1 MMKLARWLIGG
12 VVACN
17 VFAPAGWA
25 RGEDELAQRF
35 TAFDRDR
42 DGRAEFAKVERVE
55 LASDSASGELALLL
69 IDARLLAGE
78 GADGLRAQL
87 DVLAADWAREGLRPR
102 AYAIEFAPSAGHRD
116 GSYVLALR
124 AFLRAA
130 RESDAS
136 LRGALLLGHF
146 PDALLVRT
154 CAWRRDDPLTLGAG
168 ERRREL
174 GAVPWLRVVPEIV
187 AERCD
192 LVLAD
197 LDGDWESLYFE
208 APTRVP
214 TLLAAFP
221 GGVPP
226 HGGAAT
232 DFERGALVFRDFF
245 HVNDGAFDAV
255 EQLAEDGS
263 VRALHVRTLDDARDF
278 ECSAADAD
286 APNPLALPD
295 LAISRLDARGHAP
308 DLAAERALLVEAL
321 RANHAFRT
329 QAPGAAHRPA
339 SFACDL
345 GSGFDS
351 LTGAAAEWS
360 PFERTQLDQH
370 GSPSRQALRAWLAQ
384 PASLRTLRA
393 HSDPWGCAVGGGE
406 EGPRVDAAF
415 WRDVRARNLQVAPA
429 LWVHTGCQAISPP
442 GSWEL
447 PFDHPDYG
455 RDQGAEAILFHG
467 GAVALLGRA
476 KVFYDEPRGFAECL
490 RSGGRMGDAWRR
502 YFEIERTGPTW
513 DSVGGDIGRKRAYF
527 WSLLGDWTVRLPQSP
542 GD

>member
-1 MMKLARWLIGG
+1 MKRLARWLLGG
-12 VVACN
+12 VAALTA
-17 VFAPAGWA
+17 FAPAGWA
-25 RGEDELAQRF
+25 RGEDDLARRF
-35 TAFDRDR
+35 SGFDRDR
-42 DGRAEFAKVERVE
+42 DGRVEFAKVERLE
-55 LASDSASGELALLL
+55 LAQESATGELALLL
-69 IDARLLAGE
+69 VDARLLAGE
-78 GADGLRAQL
+78 GTAALRAQL

-102 AYAIEFAPSAGHRD
+102 AYAIEFAASAGHRD

-130 RESDAS
+130 RDADAT
-136 LRGALLLGHF
+136 LRGALLVGHF

-154 CAWRRDDPLTLGAG
+154 CAWRRDDPLTLGPG

-226 HGGAAT
+226 RGGRAS
-232 DFERGALVFRDFF
+232 DFERDALVFRDFF
-245 HVNDGAFDAV
+245 HVNDGAFEAV
-255 EQLAEDGS
+255 EQLGDDGA
-263 VRALHVRTLDDARDF
+263 VRALHVRTLDNARDA
-278 ECSAADAD
+278 ECSTADAA

-295 LAISRLDARGHAP
+295 LAISRLDARGNAR
-308 DLAAERALLVEAL
+308 DLVEERALLVENL
-321 RANHAFRT
+321 QANHEYRT
-329 QAPGAAHRPA
+329 QPPGAAHRPA

-345 GSGFDS
+345 DSGFDS
-351 LTGAAAEWS
+351 LIGAAAEWS
-360 PFERTQLDQH
+360 PFERAQLDQH
-370 GSPSRQALRAWLAQ
+370 GSPSRQALRAWLEQ

-393 HSDPWGCAVGGGE
+393 HSDAWGCAVGAGE
-406 EGPRVDAAF
+406 EGTRVDAAF
-415 WRDVRARNLQVAPA
+415 WRDLRARNLTVTPA
-429 LWVHTGCQAISPP
+429 LWVHTGCQALSPP
-442 GSWEL
+442 GAAEL

-455 RDQGAEAILFHG
+455 RNQGAEAILFHG
-467 GAVALLGRA
+467 GALAILGRA
-476 KVFYDEPRGFAECL
+476 KVFYDEPRGFAETL
-490 RSGGRMGDAWRR
+490 RSGGRMGDALRR
-502 YFEIERTGPTW
+502 YFELERAGPTW

-527 WSLLGDWTVRLPQSP
+527 WSLLGDWTLRLPQTP
-542 GD
+542 GR